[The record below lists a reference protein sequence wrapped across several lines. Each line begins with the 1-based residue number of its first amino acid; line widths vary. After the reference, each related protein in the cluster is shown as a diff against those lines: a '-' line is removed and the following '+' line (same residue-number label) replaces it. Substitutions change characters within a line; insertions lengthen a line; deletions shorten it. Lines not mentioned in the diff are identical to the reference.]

1 MDENDFELT
10 ERRRSEIGFSA
21 RYEHLLDIEKVQ
33 KLINE
38 ARYRGAPEKS
48 LVSLHTDGN
57 GVTRIS
63 FDFQESLSKDSG
75 QLRLGEEGGQI

>member
-38 ARYRGAPEKS
+38 ARYRGARDQNK
-48 LVSLHTDGN
+48 L
-57 GVTRIS
+57 
-63 FDFQESLSKDSG
+63 
-75 QLRLGEEGGQI
+75 